1 MHQVNVK
8 FNNVEQIKQFVNII
22 DKSESRFDLGS
33 GQKIVNAKSILG
45 VMALDF
51 SKPLQLRYDSMDS
64 RIMEMLSPFLL

>member
-1 MHQVNVK
+1 MHQVKVK

-33 GQKIVNAKSILG
+33 GQRIVNAKSILG

-51 SKPLQLRYDSMDS
+51 SKPLQLMYDSID
-64 RIMEMLSPFLL
+64 

>member
-51 SKPLQLRYDSMDS
+51 SKPLQLRFDSMDS

>member
-33 GQKIVNAKSILG
+33 GQKIGNAKSILG

-51 SKPLQLRYDSMDS
+51 SKPLQLRFDSMDS